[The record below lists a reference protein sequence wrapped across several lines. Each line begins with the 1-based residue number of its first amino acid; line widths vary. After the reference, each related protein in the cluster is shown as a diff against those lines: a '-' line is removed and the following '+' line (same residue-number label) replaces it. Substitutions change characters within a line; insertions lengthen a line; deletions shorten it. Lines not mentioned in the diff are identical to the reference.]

1 MVIFYFLVLKPEK
14 YVSDDLY
21 ETIMNRGVIR
31 VGINLDSRPF
41 GFRDEKGEIK
51 GFDADLERISA
62 HYILKSSNAV
72 EFIPVTHAHRILK
85 ASTGEVDI
93 VIATLTI
100 NPQRLEIIDFSIPY
114 DSAGQAILVTAN
126 SKISSMGDLGGE
138 NVGVI
143 FGTTAEKNMKN
154 LVPSANL
161 LGFKTYENAYKALKK
176 GAILAITSDDTILKR
191 YTLEDDTVKI
201 LPKRYSKEP
210 YGMGFKKGKSSQRLK
225 KELDFA
231 INDMKQKNII
241 TRLRKKWELT

>member
-51 GFDADLERISA
+51 GFDADLARIIA
-62 HYILKSSNAV
+62 QYILKSSNAV
-72 EFIPVTHAHRILK
+72 EFIPVTHANRILK

-201 LPKRYSKEP
+201 LPKR
-210 YGMGFKKGKSSQRLK
+210 
-225 KELDFA
+225 
-231 INDMKQKNII
+231 
-241 TRLRKKWELT
+241 